1 MTIRVYQYLAKNVSQ
16 HYMSF
21 YTPQKKNKMYR
32 ISNFTEGN
40 LIKTIEYI
48 FHKFRF
54 KQSLKKQSGTY
65 WWHIYFKHVQ

>member
-32 ISNFTEGN
+32 IRNFTEGN

-54 KQSLKKQSGTY
+54 KQSLKKQNGTY

>member
-54 KQSLKKQSGTY
+54 KQSLKKQNGTY
-65 WWHIYFKHVQ
+65 WRHIYFKHVQ